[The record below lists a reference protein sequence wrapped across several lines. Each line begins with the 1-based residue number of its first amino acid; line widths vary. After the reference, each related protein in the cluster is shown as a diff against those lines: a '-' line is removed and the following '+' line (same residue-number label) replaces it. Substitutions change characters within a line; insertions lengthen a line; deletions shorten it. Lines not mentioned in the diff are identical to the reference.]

1 MHHLMQDSKPNF
13 SDVVEFSDMESLK
26 IYLILEYQIPLVFD
40 ILWTEFVLNMRL
52 FMWIFIVIRKS

>member
-1 MHHLMQDSKPNF
+1 
-13 SDVVEFSDMESLK
+13 MESLK

-52 FMWIFIVIRKS
+52 FIWIFIAIRNI